1 MLPDGYTVMYKS
13 PQSYEGSVTM
23 TLAST
28 STVGE
33 YSGSSPTSLMDD
45 ESPDPS
51 EGTPGHS
58 SRVLPGLCSMSAM
71 TADPNSMEN
80 AAGTINTIKVAL
92 LTICFTA
99 RGAHISIWQG
109 GSGEG
114 PRLTNELNRSRA
126 KYSRMRLRK
135 FRVRAYRCIHDSGE
149 ITVGDLAAFVGRNES
164 GKTTILQALTLLNR
178 DEVVSELDLC
188 DEMTEELKEE
198 MRLAEGEFELGA
210 HETELLKEKFPGLPE
225 ITKIRLYRT
234 NRDPKVQYEFEDI
247 APGEERDA
255 GLNSW
260 ENFAVG
266 ILRFLDTIPNHL
278 RIQVDTGF
286 FEGPAPKN
294 QEAFDKKMAE
304 FSNQF
309 HVIAIQEPRVIEEW
323 EKIYANPENQFS
335 NLLTGESEKL
345 ALQNFVSA
353 ELHPRFVY
361 FSDYKKI
368 YGNINLNEYLREEK
382 GERPSSIEYIEEFD
396 KAETVRNLFYLAEL
410 DMNGLDAVKES
421 PSKCI
426 KLLNSASN
434 RLTSKLNP
442 AWKGDPIHVDLR
454 YNPGN
459 IMSVVISDVHRD
471 GTITNTGLLN
481 RRAEGFKWTFSF
493 IVNFAAETQRAEL
506 KEAILLLDEPARNL
520 HPTQQMGISDLLS
533 DLAGSNQVLYA
544 THSPFMIFDY
554 TPGNLLV
561 VELDKRKH
569 LSRIFY
575 DYWNADDKT
584 LTPIL
589 YGLSRGQVESIV
601 DREIGTNSRPIIIV
615 ETMSDSMYLNAF
627 DRFLQDPNISMNPL
641 NVVAAHSKNSVL
653 PLAIFYRN
661 HGYKTFVLLDNSE
674 ESKQISAQ
682 LVSNEFSPVQT
693 IFFEREGK
701 KLESIEDYIML
712 EDYMHAVN
720 QTYEIK
726 LRNEGYSNL
735 TPKDVMEKPNPGT
748 INKLRGIWA
757 DHSDDDWG
765 RFEREEITR
774 YICEKITLEQT
785 EFLSDKTKDQ
795 FRSLYRLIAERIRQ
809 YQNVVTKPD
818 LGKFQRP
825 RIRDL

>member
-1 MLPDGYTVMYKS
+1 
-13 PQSYEGSVTM
+13 
-23 TLAST
+23 
-28 STVGE
+28 
-33 YSGSSPTSLMDD
+33 
-45 ESPDPS
+45 
-51 EGTPGHS
+51 
-58 SRVLPGLCSMSAM
+58 
-71 TADPNSMEN
+71 
-80 AAGTINTIKVAL
+80 
-92 LTICFTA
+92 
-99 RGAHISIWQG
+99 
-109 GSGEG
+109 
-114 PRLTNELNRSRA
+114 
-126 KYSRMRLRK
+126 MRLRK

-178 DEVVSELDLC
+178 DQEVSELDLC
-188 DEMTEELKEE
+188 DEMNEELKEE
-198 MRLAEGEFELGA
+198 MRLAEGDFDLNQ
-210 HETELLKEKFPGLPE
+210 HEISIIKEKFPGLPE
-225 ITKIRLYRT
+225 IKKIKLIRT
-234 NRDPKVQYEFEDI
+234 SKNSKVQYEFEDI
-247 APGEERDA
+247 K
-255 GLNSW
+255 LNEDDNKEISSW
-260 ENFAVG
+260 ENFSRQ
-266 ILRFLDTIPNHL
+266 ILEFLDTIPNHL
-278 RIQVDTGF
+278 RIQIDTKF
-286 FEGPAPKN
+286 LEEKAPKN
-294 QEAFDKKMAE
+294 QETFDSMMAE

-309 HVIAIQEPRVIEEW
+309 HLIAIQEPKVIEEW
-323 EKIYANPENQFS
+323 EKIYKNPENQFS
-335 NLLTGESEKL
+335 NLLSGESEKI
-345 ALQNFVSA
+345 ALQNFISS

-382 GERPSSIEYIEEFD
+382 GERKDSIEFVEEFD

-410 DMNGLDAVKES
+410 DIKELDEVKES

-426 KLLNSASN
+426 KLLNAASN
-434 RLTSKLNP
+434 RLTKKLNP

-459 IMSVVISDVHRD
+459 IMSVVISDVHKD

-520 HPTQQMGISDLLS
+520 HPTQQMGISDLLKN
-533 DLAGSNQVLYA
+533 LAGSNQVLYA

-589 YGLSRGQVESIV
+589 YGLCRGQVESIV

-615 ETMSDSMYLNAF
+615 ETMSDAMYLNAF
-627 DRFLQDPNISMNPL
+627 DKFLQDPNISMNPL
-641 NVVAAHSKNSVL
+641 NVIAAYSKNSVL

-661 HGYKTFVLLDNSE
+661 HGYRTFILLDNSE

-682 LVSNEFSPVQT
+682 LVSNEFSSIQT

-701 KLESIEDYIML
+701 KLESIEDYIAL
-712 EDYMHAVN
+712 EDYLYPVN

-726 LRNEGYSNL
+726 LRHEGFSNI
-735 TPKDVMEKPNPGT
+735 TPQDVVSKEGKG
-748 INKLRGIWA
+748 ILEKLRKIWQE
-757 DHSDDDWG
+757 HREEDWEE
-765 RFEREEITR
+765 FDNEEITR
-774 YICEKITLEQT
+774 YICEKITLEET
-785 EFLSDKTKDQ
+785 SFLSDKTKDQ

-809 YQNVVTKPD
+809 YQNIATKPD
-818 LGKFQRP
+818 LNKFQKSKA
-825 RIRDL
+825 

>member
-1 MLPDGYTVMYKS
+1 
-13 PQSYEGSVTM
+13 
-23 TLAST
+23 
-28 STVGE
+28 
-33 YSGSSPTSLMDD
+33 
-45 ESPDPS
+45 
-51 EGTPGHS
+51 
-58 SRVLPGLCSMSAM
+58 
-71 TADPNSMEN
+71 
-80 AAGTINTIKVAL
+80 
-92 LTICFTA
+92 
-99 RGAHISIWQG
+99 
-109 GSGEG
+109 
-114 PRLTNELNRSRA
+114 
-126 KYSRMRLRK
+126 MRLRK

-178 DEVVSELDLC
+178 DEQISELDLC
-188 DEMTEELKEE
+188 DEMHEELKNE
-198 MRLAEGEFELGA
+198 MKLAEGEFELSQ
-210 HETELLKEKFPGLPE
+210 HEKSIIKEKFPNLPDLK
-225 ITKIRLYRT
+225 KIKLFRT
-234 NRDPKVQYEFEDI
+234 NRNPKVQYEFEDI
-247 APGEERDA
+247 ELGEEENQ

-260 ENFAVG
+260 ENFSKQ
-266 ILRFLDTIPNHL
+266 IIEFLDTIPNHL
-278 RIQVDTGF
+278 RIQIDTSF
-286 FEGPAPKN
+286 FEGEVPKN
-294 QEAFDKKMAE
+294 QETFDSGMAE

-309 HVIAIQEPRVIEEW
+309 HVIAIQEPKVIEEW
-323 EKIYANPENQFS
+323 EKIYELPENQFS
-335 NLLTGESEKL
+335 HLLSGESEKT
-345 ALQNFVSA
+345 ALQNFIAS

-382 GERPSSIEYIEEFD
+382 GERADSIEYVEEFD

-410 DMNGLDAVKES
+410 DMKELDEVKES

-426 KLLNSASN
+426 KLLNAASN

-459 IMSVVISDVHRD
+459 IMSVVISDVHKD

-520 HPTQQMGISDLLS
+520 HPTQQMGISDLLKN
-533 DLAGSNQVLYA
+533 LAGSNQVLYA

-601 DREIGTNSRPIIIV
+601 DREIGTNSRPVIIV
-615 ETMSDSMYLNAF
+615 ETMSDAMYLNAF
-627 DRFLQDPNISMNPL
+627 DKFLQDPNISMNPL
-641 NVVAAHSKNSVL
+641 NVIAAFNKNSVL

-661 HGYKTFVLLDNSE
+661 HGYKTFVLLDNTE
-674 ESKQISAQ
+674 ESKQISSQ
-682 LVSNEFSPVQT
+682 LVSNEFSSVQT

-701 KLESIEDYIML
+701 KLESIEDYIVL
-712 EDYMHAVN
+712 EDYLHPVN

-726 LRNEGYSNL
+726 LRQEGFSNI
-735 TPKDVMEKPNPGT
+735 TPQDISSKEGKGNLE
-748 INKLRGIWA
+748 KLRKIWQE
-757 DHSDDDWG
+757 HSDDDWG
-765 RFEREEITR
+765 EFDNEEITR
-774 YICEKITLEQT
+774 YICEKITLEET
-785 EFLSDKTKDQ
+785 SFLSDKTKDQ

-809 YQNVVTKPD
+809 YQNVMTKPD
-818 LGKFQRP
+818 LDKFQKAKA
-825 RIRDL
+825 